1 MGGMLGP
8 VAGELDDGKA
18 PLALQD
24 VARATQELSAKHEL
38 SGFLSGFLDLVRA
51 WAAPSAVL
59 AAVREPQTEGGWRVL
74 PALSFGSVPLGA
86 ERSLARIV
94 EESPECLARPT
105 VVQPGEEIP
114 GVKVRD
120 NWVVPWWCEGECGLL
135 VLRGVPRPYPAN
147 LGDALVLVSAAVW
160 PRLLGGPAA
169 RIEALVGELQTLAG
183 RLQGETGRQLER
195 LNAARPSHSA
205 PAAEPPADTGRLAEL
220 DAQLREARQEA
231 QRAVGEQETLR
242 KRLAELDA
250 QLREVRQET
259 QGAVGEQE
267 SLRERLAQLQRA
279 HDTAAAERDW
289 ARGEA
294 EQLASQVGSLESERT
309 AAVARSEEGRRAIET
324 AEGRARRSEEALAA
338 AQQELSEARALG
350 EEEKRRAHELAL
362 RSEGTIAAFRLATAA
377 VRRASFVPP
386 ALRVSIEE
394 AAPLVE
400 TPDQRPAPWLR
411 VALLDRDAVGL
422 ENLAAELEAAGL
434 DVRLANHPEEV
445 ALLLKTSDARELSA
459 AICDVMAFRPDQNVA
474 GLFRSWDKDRPG
486 LAFYLTYDAG
496 NPAEADRARRVPTS
510 LTVGHIP
517 RPLASARLIESLET
531 LAKRQRKP

>member
-1 MGGMLGP
+1 MLGP
-8 VAGELDDGKA
+8 VAEALDDGKP

-24 VARATQELSAKHEL
+24 VARAALDLSAKREL
-38 SGFLSGFLDLVRA
+38 SGLLSGFLDLVRA

-59 AAVREPQTEGGWRVL
+59 AAVREPQEKGGWRVL

-86 ERSLARIV
+86 ERSVARIV

-105 VVQPGEEIP
+105 IVQPADEIP

-135 VLRGVPRPYPAN
+135 VLRGVPCPYPAN

-160 PRLLGGPAA
+160 PRILGGPAA
-169 RIEALVGELQTLAG
+169 RIEALVSELQTLSG
-183 RLQGETGRQLER
+183 RLQDETARQIER
-195 LNAARPSHSA
+195 LHAARPGDPA
-205 PAAEPPADTGRLAEL
+205 QAAEPPADTGRLAEL

-231 QRAVGEQETLR
+231 QRALGEQQTLR
-242 KRLAELDA
+242 QRLAEVDA
-250 QLREVRQET
+250 QLREARQDAL
-259 QGAVGEQE
+259 GAVGEQD

-309 AAVARSEEGRRAIET
+309 ATATRSEEGRRAIET
-324 AEGRARRSEEALAA
+324 AEARVRRAEEALAA
-338 AQQELSEARALG
+338 AQREVSEARALA
-350 EEEKRRAHELAL
+350 EEEKRRADELAR
-362 RSEGTIAAFRLATAA
+362 RSEGAVAAFRLATAV

-394 AAPLVE
+394 AASLVE
-400 TPDQRPAPWLR
+400 VPGERPAPWLR

-422 ENLAAELEAAGL
+422 ENLAAELEAAGI

-445 ALLLKTSDARELSA
+445 ALLLKTPDARELSA
-459 AICDVMAFRPDQNVA
+459 AVCDVMAFRPDQNVA

-517 RPLASARLIESLET
+517 RPFPSARLIESLET
-531 LAKRQRKP
+531 LARRQHRS